1 MKRTFSGKNFAITYK
16 ILKNRIHDEFIE
28 FGKLGQVFD
37 KNSIIKYLNH
47 LDSDRDI
54 EIQHFII
61 KSLKDDLIIAHYL
74 SNEKEVSIK
83 ALRTSIWVKE
93 CMGWKLYFHQG
104 TVIDSDAFK

>member
-1 MKRTFSGKNFAITYK
+1 M
-16 ILKNRIHDEFIE
+16 
-28 FGKLGQVFD
+28 
-37 KNSIIKYLNH
+37 NH

-93 CMGWKLYFHQG
+93 CTGWKLYFHQG